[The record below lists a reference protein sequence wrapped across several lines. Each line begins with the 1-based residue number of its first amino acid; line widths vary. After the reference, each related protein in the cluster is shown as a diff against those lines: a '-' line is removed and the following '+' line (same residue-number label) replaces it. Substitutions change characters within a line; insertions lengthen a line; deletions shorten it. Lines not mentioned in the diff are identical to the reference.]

1 MLAAR
6 PAARSVPTALSDGS
20 ARTRAAIAWRSADT
34 SVVRGSPS
42 AAAASSHPSLDT
54 VETLGGVKRFFSTY
68 VHEVEFDRSKLTSD
82 KKIQKVV
89 EDTHVLIETDGERF
103 RILEVGTKHDS
114 PLFDVNDVPADK
126 GTPWISAN

>member
-1 MLAAR
+1 MAHGTFGGIRTKAEGRVQLQQR
-6 PAARSVPTALSDGS
+6 PQLLFQRGALHLWHMGGL
-20 ARTRAAIAWRSADT
+20 
-34 SVVRGSPS
+34 VVRQ
-42 AAAASSHPSLDT
+42 
-54 VETLGGVKRFFSTY
+54 ETLRGVKRFFSTY